1 MIGARTLSGL
11 SGSLSLSAC
20 VTSCQLVVCAAVHAN
35 QDSVEGIVW
44 RRYLEVQGQDRRR
57 HGGPDAIL
65 GLEKRG
71 MALQTVGNGP
81 NPTFP
86 SSLFRLGAT

>member
-20 VTSCQLVVCAAVHAN
+20 VTSCQLVVCSAVHAN
-35 QDSVEGIVW
+35 QDCVDGIVW
-44 RRYLEVQGQDRRR
+44 RGYPEVQTQDRPQ

-71 MALQTVGNGP
+71 MSLQTVGNAP

-86 SSLFRLGAT
+86 SSF